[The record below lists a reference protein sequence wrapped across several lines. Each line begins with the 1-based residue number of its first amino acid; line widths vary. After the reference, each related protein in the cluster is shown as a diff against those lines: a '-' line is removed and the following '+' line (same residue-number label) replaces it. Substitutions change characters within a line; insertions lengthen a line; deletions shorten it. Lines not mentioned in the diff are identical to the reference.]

1 MNVIDTLKETEIF
14 AGHSDAQLQKLST
27 LAKRITIDAGDRIIG
42 EGDVPGELFVI
53 ESGEL
58 AIIVEP
64 AQSKV
69 NTNSVPLV
77 TLGRGQIVGEVSLI
91 DRGPRSA
98 SVLCASE
105 KATLLVFNLD
115 ALTALLDE
123 DPAIGYLIMRNLA
136 ADMAF
141 KLRQRN
147 IREKL
152 LP

>member
-1 MNVIDTLKETEIF
+1 MHVIDTLKEVEVF
-14 AGHSDAQLQKLST
+14 SGHSDAQLQKLSR
-27 LAKRITIDAGDRIIG
+27 LASQRRVHAGDRIIVEG
-42 EGDVPGELFVI
+42 ELPDELFVI
-53 ESGEL
+53 ESGEF

-64 AQSKV
+64 AQGAHAATGIS
-69 NTNSVPLV
+69 LV
-77 TLGRGQIVGEVSLI
+77 TLGRGQIVGEISLI

-98 SVLCASE
+98 TVQCVSDE
-105 KATLLVFNLD
+105 ATLLAFNLEEL
-115 ALTALLDE
+115 AALLDE
-123 DPAIGYLIMRNLA
+123 DPTIGYLVMRNLA